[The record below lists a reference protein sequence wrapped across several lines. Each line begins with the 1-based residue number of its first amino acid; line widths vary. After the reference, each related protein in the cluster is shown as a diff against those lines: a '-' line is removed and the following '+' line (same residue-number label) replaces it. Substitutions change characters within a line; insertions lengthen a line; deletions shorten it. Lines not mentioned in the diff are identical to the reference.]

1 MTDEWKKRTAIAVWT
16 LLVTL
21 VVAVALRQCM
31 APDEGRLVAVSA
43 DFRDSL
49 LQVDVTECQRIDYS
63 GFSVWFDTAHHVPA
77 CVTYELIAGHIN
89 GPYQRLDRFEKD
101 DSVAGCPSPNA
112 YRGTGL
118 HHGHMAPAT
127 DMAWDSIATRQS
139 FLMTN
144 VCPQQ
149 AALNKGGWARL
160 EEKCREWAM
169 RDSALIIATGP
180 ILESGLKTMAG
191 PGVAIPRRFYKV
203 VLAHAVSPR
212 RAIAFIYGNEAC
224 NGKLER
230 YAVAVDEVESLTGI
244 DFFKT
249 LPDDEEKRIE
259 KACNLQVWLH

>member
-1 MTDEWKKRTAIAVWT
+1 MTDEWKKQTTIALWT
-16 LLVTL
+16 LLVAV
-21 VVAVALRQCM
+21 VVAMVLRQCL
-31 APDEGRLVAVSA
+31 APDEGRFVAVST

-49 LQVDVTECQRIDYS
+49 LQVDVAGCQRIDYS
-63 GFSVWFDTAHHVPA
+63 GFSVWFDTARHVPA

-89 GPYQRLDRFEKD
+89 GPYQRLGRFEKD
-101 DSVAGCPSPNA
+101 DSVVGCPSPNA
-112 YRGTGL
+112 YHGTGL

-160 EEKCREWAM
+160 EEKCREWVM

-180 ILESGLKTMAG
+180 ILESGFNTMPG
-191 PGVAIPRRFYKV
+191 SGVAIPKRFYKV
-203 VLAHAVSPR
+203 VLAHAVFPR
-212 RAIAFIYGNEAC
+212 RAIAFIYDNEAC

-230 YAVAVDEVESLTGI
+230 YAVTVDEVERLTGI
-244 DFFKT
+244 DFFKV
-249 LPDDEEKRIE
+249 LPTDEQQIE
-259 KACNLQVWLH
+259 KVCNLQVWLH